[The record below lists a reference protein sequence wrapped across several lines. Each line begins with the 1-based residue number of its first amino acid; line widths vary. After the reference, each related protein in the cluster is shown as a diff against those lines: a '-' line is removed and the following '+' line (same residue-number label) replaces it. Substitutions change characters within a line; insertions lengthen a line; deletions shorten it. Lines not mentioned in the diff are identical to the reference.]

1 METFKKQL
9 ESQSNLVWFVGEKGT
24 VTGIQDGALVTLTKG
39 MMCRSLP
46 FSIFRILRYSTDA
59 KVTYS
64 SIDTESELFRIFLFH
79 LFPQTHRMQ
88 FFQNIVLRLSDQQIE
103 LFKKKVEQITS
114 LEREA
119 ANPDTPRAL
128 KENLMYSSTLKKMD
142 MIMDFVINHVR
153 NNGQNYSN
161 KINKSFFKMFVDF
174 IELVEMHCCVNH
186 FVDFY
191 AQQLNVSARRL
202 LECIKNF
209 SGKTPSQWINDILI
223 SKIKVDLILNQKT
236 VCQMVDDYGF
246 SDTSALYKYFRN
258 ATGMSPKQ
266 FQITNMIDENKE

>member
-1 METFKKQL
+1 
-9 ESQSNLVWFVGEKGT
+9 
-24 VTGIQDGALVTLTKG
+24 
-39 MMCRSLP
+39 
-46 FSIFRILRYSTDA
+46 
-59 KVTYS
+59 
-64 SIDTESELFRIFLFH
+64 
-79 LFPQTHRMQ
+79 MQ
-88 FFQNIVLRLSDQQIE
+88 FFQNIVLRLSDKQIDF
-103 LFKKKVEQITS
+103 FKNKVEQITS

-142 MIMDFVINHVR
+142 MIMDFVIDHVR
-153 NNGQNYSN
+153 SNGQNYSN

>member
-1 METFKKQL
+1 METFKKLL
-9 ESQSNLVWFVGEKGT
+9 ESQSNLVWFVCEKGT

-46 FSIFRILRYSTDA
+46 FSIFRILCYSTDA

-103 LFKKKVEQITS
+103 FFKKKVEQITS

-119 ANPDTPRAL
+119 ANPDTPLVL

-142 MIMDFVINHVR
+142 LIMDFDIDHVR
-153 NNGQNYSN
+153 SNGQNYSN

-223 SKIKVDLILNQKT
+223 SKIKVDLLLNQKT

-266 FQITNMIDENKE
+266 FQITNMIEENKE

>member
-1 METFKKQL
+1 
-9 ESQSNLVWFVGEKGT
+9 
-24 VTGIQDGALVTLTKG
+24 
-39 MMCRSLP
+39 
-46 FSIFRILRYSTDA
+46 
-59 KVTYS
+59 
-64 SIDTESELFRIFLFH
+64 
-79 LFPQTHRMQ
+79 
-88 FFQNIVLRLSDQQIE
+88 
-103 LFKKKVEQITS
+103 
-114 LEREA
+114 
-119 ANPDTPRAL
+119 
-128 KENLMYSSTLKKMD
+128 
-142 MIMDFVINHVR
+142 MDFVIDHVR
-153 NNGQNYSN
+153 SNGQNYSN

-209 SGKTPSQWINDILI
+209 SGKTPSHWINDILI